1 MTDQLVYYPQYI
13 RQNYIYTALNMSDHI
28 TTYSGIKFS
37 PLSPKEEDICIDDIA
52 HALSL
57 MTRANGHFPEFYSV
71 AQHCIACCKEA
82 TARGYSNRVA
92 LALLLHDASEAYLS
106 DITRHVKQ
114 YLEVYLQAE
123 ERLQNMVY
131 SMFLDEL
138 PNKEEQKQIDSVD
151 NAMLYH
157 EFLHYTSE
165 ELIDYK
171 SEILFK
177 PDFRFIEFKLIEQK
191 YKDLFYSLISP
202 TKEY

>member
-1 MTDQLVYYPQYI
+1 
-13 RQNYIYTALNMSDHI
+13 MSDYI
-28 TTYSGIKFS
+28 TTFSGVNFS
-37 PLSPKEEDICIDDIA
+37 PLNPSEEDIRIDDIA

-82 TARGYSNRVA
+82 IARGYSNRVA

-123 ERLQNMVY
+123 AKLQNMVY
-131 SMFLDEL
+131 SMFLGEL
-138 PNKEEQKQIDSVD
+138 PSEQERKEIDSVD
-151 NAMLYH
+151 NVMLYH

-165 ELIDYK
+165 ELSSYK
-171 SEILFK
+171 GEILSTPNFM
-177 PDFRFIEFKLIEQK
+177 FVEFKTIEQE
-191 YKDLFYSLISP
+191 YKDLFCSL
-202 TKEY
+202 TKQ

>member
-1 MTDQLVYYPQYI
+1 
-13 RQNYIYTALNMSDHI
+13 MSDNI

-37 PLSPKEEDICIDDIA
+37 PLNPKEEDICIDDIA

-82 TARGYSNRVA
+82 IARGYSNRVT

-106 DITRHVKQ
+106 DITRPLKKH
-114 YLEVYLQAE
+114 LEIYLQAE
-123 ERLQNMVY
+123 ARLQNMVY
-131 SMFLDEL
+131 CMFLGEL
-138 PNKEEQKQIDSVD
+138 PNEQEQKQIDSVD

-157 EFLHYTSE
+157 EFSHYISE

-171 SEILFK
+171 SEILLK
-177 PDFRFIEFKLIEQK
+177 PDFRFIEFKIIEQE
-191 YKDLFYSLISP
+191 YKDLFYRLASR
-202 TKEY
+202 